1 VRLNNPLDG
10 LLFSQG
16 ATRLL
21 RVLAGHPERRSTSNE
36 LARMAR
42 TPTHRALEVLRRF
55 ELEGIVRSRVVGRA
69 YQWEARPDHPLF
81 RALRSLF
88 RAEAQGRREAM
99 SSVVEPLTR
108 GTSALRIVLFGSAA
122 RGDERAQSDVD
133 LLIVV
138 LGPKQRAAARRAVA
152 LVRENLRERYGTRV
166 RPIIYTRAE
175 YERKRGSPLLRAI
188 EREGRVLWPEE

>member
-1 VRLNNPLDG
+1 
-10 LLFSQG
+10 
-16 ATRLL
+16 
-21 RVLAGHPERRSTSNE
+21 
-36 LARMAR
+36 MAR